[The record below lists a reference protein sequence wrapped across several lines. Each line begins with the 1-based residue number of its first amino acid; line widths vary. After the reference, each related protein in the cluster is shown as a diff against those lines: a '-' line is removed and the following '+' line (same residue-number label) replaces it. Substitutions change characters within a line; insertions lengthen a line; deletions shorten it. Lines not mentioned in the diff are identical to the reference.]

1 MKRVITVQDISCV
14 GKCSLSV
21 ALPVISALGVEAAAL
36 PTALLSTHTAFKEFS
51 YKELTSQLASIS
63 RVFRRL
69 RIGFD
74 AIYTGYLGSI
84 EQIDAIEEFVNE
96 FKTDKT
102 ALIIDPVLGDH
113 GRLYK
118 GFSPATVERMA
129 KFINGADLIV
139 PNLTEAAFMLGIPFT
154 YDYDEEYIKDILKRL
169 CGLGAKRAALTGI
182 SFETEKIGF
191 YYYDSITDEFC
202 SYFNEKVPGTY
213 LGTGDIFASTVTG
226 AYVKGFSYFDAL
238 KLATD
243 FSLECIKKTALDPEA
258 REYGVNFEEALPMLI
273 KRINK

>member
-36 PTALLSTHTAFKEFS
+36 PTALLSTHTAFREFT
-51 YKELTSQLASIS
+51 YKELTQQIDPIS

-69 RIGFD
+69 KIGFD

-84 EQIDAIEEFVNE
+84 EQMDAIEQFVNQ
-96 FKTDKT
+96 FKTDET

-118 GFSPATVERMA
+118 GFSPSTVERMA

-169 CGLGAKRAALTGI
+169 CALGAKRAALTGI
-182 SFETEKIGF
+182 SFEPEKIGF
-191 YYYDSITDEFC
+191 YYYDSVSDEFS
-202 SYFNEKVPGTY
+202 SYFNEKVSGTY

-226 AYVKGFSYFDAL
+226 AYVKGLSYFEAL

-243 FSLECIKKTALDPEA
+243 FSLECIKKTALDPDA
-258 REYGVNFEEALPMLI
+258 REYGVNFEEADR
-273 KRINK
+273 KSVV